1 MRIDSHQHFWKY
13 DANRDSW
20 IDDSMKI
27 LRKDFL
33 PSDLEPL
40 LQENNIEACIAV
52 QADQSEEETKY
63 LLKLADEN
71 DFIKGVIGW
80 VDLKKWD
87 LEERLTFFCKNK
99 KFKGV
104 RHILQD
110 EANDFVF
117 NNKFQKGISILNK
130 FNLVYEILICPAQ
143 LINIISLV
151 NDFPNQIFVLDHM
164 AKPNIKDQ
172 KIDTWQKDI
181 TTLAKADNVYCKIS
195 GMVTEAHW
203 KDWKPEDFKP
213 YLDIIFASFSVD
225 RLLFGSDWPV
235 SLLAA
240 DYDEVLKII
249 KDYMNFFSDE
259 DKNKIFFKNAVRVY
273 QLDN

>member
-240 DYDEVLKII
+240 DYGEVLKII

-273 QLDN
+273 QLEN

>member
-52 QADQSEEETKY
+52 QADQSEEETTY

-80 VDLKKWD
+80 VDLKKWN

-117 NNKFQKGISILNK
+117 NNKFQKGISVLKK
-130 FNLVYEILICPAQ
+130 FNLVCEILICPAQ

-240 DYDEVLKII
+240 DYDDVLKII

>member
-240 DYDEVLKII
+240 DYDDVLKII

-273 QLDN
+273 QLEN

>member
-1 MRIDSHQHFWKY
+1 MRIDSHQNFWKY

-20 IDDSMKI
+20 INDSMKI
-27 LRKDFL
+27 LRNDFL

-52 QADQSEEETKY
+52 QADQSEDETTY

-87 LEERLTFFCKNK
+87 VEKRLTYFCENK

-110 EANDFVF
+110 EANDFVL
-117 NNKFQKGISILNK
+117 NNEFQNGISVLNK
-130 FNLVYEILICPAQ
+130 FNLVYEILIYPAQ
-143 LINIISLV
+143 LTNIISLV

-172 KIDTWQKDI
+172 KIDSWQKDI

-195 GMVTEAHW
+195 GLVTEAHW

-225 RLLFGSDWPV
+225 RVLFGSDWPV

-240 DYDEVLKII
+240 NYDEVLKII
-249 KDYMNFFSDE
+249 NDYIRNFSDE
-259 DKNKIFFKNAVRVY
+259 DKNKIFFKNAVKVY
-273 QLDN
+273 QLEN

>member
-195 GMVTEAHW
+195 GLVTEAHW

-225 RLLFGSDWPV
+225 RVLFGSDWPV

-240 DYDEVLKII
+240 NYDEVLKII
-249 KDYMNFFSDE
+249 NDYIRNFSDE
-259 DKNKIFFKNAVRVY
+259 DKNKIFFKNAVKVY
-273 QLDN
+273 QLEN